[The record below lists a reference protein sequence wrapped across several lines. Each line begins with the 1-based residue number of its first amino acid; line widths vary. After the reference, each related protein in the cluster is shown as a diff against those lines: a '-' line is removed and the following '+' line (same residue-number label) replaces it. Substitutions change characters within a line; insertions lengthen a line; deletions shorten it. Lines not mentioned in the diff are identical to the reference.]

1 MSMQPPAT
9 DREARL
15 AKKREMFGMLI
26 LALVAGTLI
35 LAATLL
41 GTGLGD

>member
-1 MSMQPPAT
+1 MQTPAT

-35 LAATLL
+35 LIASVFGA
-41 GTGLGD
+41 GLGD